1 MNKIVYRICK
11 VINWIIPF
19 FIMLLG
25 DHLYIGYSLFVIL
38 GYFGFSVFWFWWST
52 TRSRLTYQAFF
63 FAGHIIGLYNV
74 FTRDDTIFE
83 NMIRDSSADVAVGMK
98 VMIVLIS
105 IIAFV
110 SKIIT
115 MAAETAQYN
124 SESTERY
131 NNRLD
136 EDIYIAIDEVE
147 NARTSRE
154 RQVAEAHLEKA
165 KLNKERYKL

>member
-1 MNKIVYRICK
+1 
-11 VINWIIPF
+11 
-19 FIMLLG
+19 
-25 DHLYIGYSLFVIL
+25 
-38 GYFGFSVFWFWWST
+38 
-52 TRSRLTYQAFF
+52 
-63 FAGHIIGLYNV
+63 
-74 FTRDDTIFE
+74 
-83 NMIRDSSADVAVGMK
+83 MIRDSSADVAVGMK